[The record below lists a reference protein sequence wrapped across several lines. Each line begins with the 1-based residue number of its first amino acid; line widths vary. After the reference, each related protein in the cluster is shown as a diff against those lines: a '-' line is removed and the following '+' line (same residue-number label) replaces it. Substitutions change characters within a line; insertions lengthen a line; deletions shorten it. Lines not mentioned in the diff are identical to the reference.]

1 MNNLH
6 FSKPT
11 RLSKVYFTW
20 VVRDYESTEW
30 FHSLL
35 RAIEEQDSF
44 NKIEIN
50 IYLTGP
56 VKVDDIDN
64 IMARRPPLDAA
75 LIHPELSTG
84 SGRRSGERCDHILER
99 CALSLLMTDPFVKS
113 KSLSAHSVR
122 SSSVGANV

>member
-1 MNNLH
+1 MNNFH

-35 RAIEEQDSF
+35 HAIEEQDSF

-64 IMARRPPLDAA
+64 IMARRSPLDA

-99 CALSLLMTDPFVKS
+99 CAFSLLMTDTLS

-122 SSSVGANV
+122 SS